1 MTTKT
6 TTKKAPANLPAGKA
20 GKVAKT
26 TTEATVTRKSASSLR
41 KSAVSVT
48 EAPVFAMDGSSRG
61 TVALPPEL
69 FAVAWNGDLV
79 HQVVVGMQANARPVT
94 AHTKFRGEVS
104 GGGKKPWKQ
113 KGTGRARHGSSRSPI
128 WKGGGVTHGPRA
140 EKIYSVKINKKMR
153 SAALASVLSRK
164 LQDNEII
171 FVDALTFSLPKT
183 KEAVNFIS
191 ALAKASGRS
200 ELATK
205 RKNAAVIA
213 LMSKDANIEKS
224 FSNIGSLMTSE
235 IRNLNPVEVMNKK
248 FLVIEKPAESLQ
260 ILQARFTS
268 KQVTGDTL
276 PTPARPAGGGKAGA

>member
-1 MTTKT
+1 MATDTTKKT
-6 TTKKAPANLPAGKA
+6 TAKKAPAK
-20 GKVAKT
+20 KVATPK
-26 TTEATVTRKSASSLR
+26 ATPTK
-41 KSAVSVT
+41 KMNVSVT
-48 EAPVFAMDGSSRG
+48 EAPVFAMDGSAKG
-61 TVALPPEL
+61 TIALPPEL

-79 HQVVVGMQANARPVT
+79 HQVVVGMQANARPIT

-140 EKIYSVKINKKMR
+140 EKVYAVKINKKMR
-153 SAALASVLSRK
+153 SRALASVLSRK
-164 LQDNEII
+164 LQDGEII
-171 FVDALTFSLPKT
+171 FVDSLAFSLPKT
-183 KEAVNFIS
+183 KEAVTFLG

-224 FSNIGSLMTSE
+224 FSNIGSLMTAE
-235 IRNLNPVEVMNKK
+235 VRNLNPMEVMNKK
-248 FLVIEKPAESLQ
+248 FLVIEKPAESIK
-260 ILQARFTS
+260 ILQSRFVS
-268 KQVTGDTL
+268 KAVTGDTE
-276 PTPARPAGGGKAGA
+276 TA